1 MVLAWGRRAA
11 TAALVIPDEQ
21 SWTVWGADP
30 AEDALRP
37 VLDAGGAE
45 AVLVPE
51 RIPDALAE
59 PLEELLS
66 AVPATARKEV
76 RTAPTFGGVRRDGR
90 HGHRR
95 DPEHG
100 SAHAHKSA
108 HGHKGAHG
116 AHEHHEAQDD
126 HEACGA
132 HDGAD
137 TDAGHEADG
146 HADQGHGSHE
156 GHEGHEG
163 HEDMMAIT
171 GEPSADGLVM
181 ETIAFSLGPLVSPL
195 PGGVVADVTL
205 DGDVVAECGVRATL
219 RQPRPPVGAA
229 PLPPDALS
237 PVAWLVATAGASEV
251 DSGVAVRNGAW
262 LRLSAV
268 ELERAVSHLAWL
280 RALARLLGWPTLVEE
295 ASAVLEPL
303 NASRLHLP
311 VELATPDLPDTT
323 AHDMAALVDVA
334 AARVAHLRE
343 LCHGRRL
350 ARRTARLGVVT
361 HPTAVALALGGP
373 VARASGVDAD
383 ARSHDPLYRE
393 LGFVPA
399 VCEDGDALARTLLRL
414 DEAEASIALVRH
426 ALERARQYA
435 VPPAPPA
442 APTGVTLEG
451 PRGPLH
457 AQRMRH
463 EWRLTAPGQQA
474 ALTAA
479 ADAVVGLEWAAALV
493 VLSSFDLSP
502 WKVGP

>member
-1 MVLAWGRRAA
+1 VVLASGRPAA

-21 SWTVWGADP
+21 SWTVWGEDP

-37 VLDAGGAE
+37 VLDVGSAE
-45 AVLVPE
+45 AVLMPE

-59 PLEELLS
+59 PLTGLLS
-66 AVPATARKEV
+66 AVPVTARKEV
-76 RTAPTFGGVRRDGR
+76 RTAPAFGGVRRDGR

-100 SAHAHKSA
+100 SAQAHESG
-108 HGHKGAHG
+108 HGHAGAHG
-116 AHEHHEAQDD
+116 AHERHEAPGD

-132 HDGAD
+132 HDGAE
-137 TDAGHEADG
+137 THAEHEADG
-146 HADQGHGSHE
+146 HADE

-163 HEDMMAIT
+163 HGDMMAIT

-181 ETIAFSLGPLVSPL
+181 EPIKFSLGPLVSPL

-205 DGDVVAECGVRATL
+205 DGDVVAECRVRATL
-219 RQPRPPVGAA
+219 RQPRPPAGAA
-229 PLPPDALS
+229 PRPPDALS
-237 PVAWLVATAGASEV
+237 PVAWVAATTGASEV
-251 DSGVAVRNGAW
+251 DSGVAVRTGAW
-262 LRLSAV
+262 LRVCAV

-280 RALARLLGWPTLVEE
+280 RALARLLGWPTLVEA

-323 AHDMAALVDVA
+323 ADDMATLVDVA
-334 AARVAHLRE
+334 AGRVARLRE
-343 LCHGRRL
+343 LYHGRRL
-350 ARRTARLGVVT
+350 ARRTERLGVVT
-361 HPTAVALALGGP
+361 HATAVALALGGP

-399 VCEDGDALARTLLRL
+399 VCEGGDALARTLLRL
-414 DEAEASIALVRH
+414 DEVEASVALVRH
-426 ALERARQYA
+426 ALERARQHAA
-435 VPPAPPA
+435 VPPATA
-442 APTGVTLEG
+442 ASQVGVTLEG
-451 PRGPLH
+451 PRGPVH
-457 AQRMRH
+457 AQRMPQ
-463 EWRLTAPGQQA
+463 EWRLTAPGEQA
-474 ALTAA
+474 ALTVAG
-479 ADAVVGLEWAAALV
+479 DAVVGLEWAAALV